1 MSVPRFKR
9 KPSGLDYVDNAYE
22 LQMKVM
28 NLCSK
33 LSARWARIYQQP
45 IDKLACL

>member
-9 KPSGLDYVDNAYE
+9 KTSGIDYVDNAYE
-22 LQMKVM
+22 HQMEVM

-33 LSARWARIYQQP
+33 LSARWARIYQ
-45 IDKLACL
+45 

>member
-9 KPSGLDYVDNAYE
+9 KPSGLYYFDNAFE
-22 LQMKVM
+22 LQVEVM

-33 LSARWARIYQQP
+33 LSARWARIYQ
-45 IDKLACL
+45 